1 MPIPDFAL
9 LSFLLL
15 QQGGWFPLELPEVLP
30 GSHHGLSKP
39 NLLPRTSDWRDA
51 GSFVPGRDFS
61 PGGLEAGMGISP
73 GAKTPHAEVI
83 LIYID
88 GYSVFPSLL
97 RTRPMPSTAMAET
110 KVILG

>member
-1 MPIPDFAL
+1 MPTPDFAL

-39 NLLPRTSDWRDA
+39 NLLPRTGGDT

-61 PGGLEAGMGISP
+61 PGGLEAGMGISS
-73 GAKTPHAEVI
+73 GAKMPIAEDI
-83 LIYID
+83 LIYIN

-97 RTRPMPSTAMAET
+97 GTRPMPSTAMAET
-110 KVILG
+110 KVTLG